1 MGHFAKVHAVTEK
14 WEGGKVDHPK
24 DPGGRTAYG
33 VTQRVYNAWRR
44 NQGLPVRDVWLIE
57 LRERLAIYENDYW
70 KPVKG
75 DLLPDGLNLS
85 VYDMAVNSGVSRA
98 IKTLQVALNAR
109 AKATLRNRPAIIVDG
124 VFGNAT
130 LDAVEME
137 ADIDLLV
144 AEYNARR
151 LGFVQGLSTWATF
164 GKGWSNRIAGILKQS
179 QMWATGSV
187 GPAPV
192 AVATIGKAQ
201 DADISQPPV
210 SLNKTTGAT
219 ATTGTVTVIAQTT
232 QQIATT
238 IEPLAMTAEYV
249 KYAFLGLTVLGI
261 VLGAYLAYRKAKAEA
276 TENGDNRAEV
286 DEDRVVY
293 ETNYKMDNPYD
304 RPLDLNR

>member
-1 MGHFAKVHAVTEK
+1 MGNFARVHAVTEK

-33 VTQRVYNAWRR
+33 VTQRVYNAYRR
-44 NQGLPVRDVWLIE
+44 NRNLPVRDVFLIT
-57 LRERLAIYENDYW
+57 LQERLDIYENDYW

-75 DLLPDGLNLS
+75 DLLPVGLDLS

-109 AKATLRNRPAIIVDG
+109 ATATKRNRPPIAVDG
-124 VFGNAT
+124 VLGNAT
-130 LDAVEME
+130 LDAIELE
-137 ADIDLLV
+137 LDIDLLC

-192 AVATIGKAQ
+192 AIKTEGKAY
-201 DADISQPPV
+201 DTDIAQPPI
-210 SLNKTTGAT
+210 SPGKNTAAT
-219 ATTGTVTVIAQTT
+219 ATTGTVTVVAQTA
-232 QQIATT
+232 QQVATT
-238 IEPLAMTAEYV
+238 IEPLAMTAEYI
-249 KYAFLGLTVLGI
+249 KYAFLALTILGI
-261 VLGAYLAYRKAKAEA
+261 VLGAYLAYRKSVAEA
-276 TENGDNRAEV
+276 TENGDNRVEV
-286 DEDRVVY
+286 DEDEVLY
-293 ETNYKMDNPYD
+293 EAEVRNSEYD
-304 RPLDLNR
+304 RPLELDR